1 MADEPARP
9 FDPIAAGQV
18 VARNLVPVIGILA
31 FGWSAST
38 VLLLYFVDTML
49 SIGVI
54 FAGLMSWFGRGSVE
68 DRWSSR
74 LNAEAGYVAGAAFV
88 TAFIAVPLGMPL
100 VFVGAWAGWGDVK
113 ALFADPALQAG
124 IAWQVVAAVGSYAG
138 LWRELHFR
146 SPEELRVKR
155 RFSLVFL
162 RWIAVLMVVYSPI
175 LGLFGRFGPLVL
187 VIVYAGVSVVAE
199 VAPDR
204 ILALFPDR
212 GGDALDPPVQS
223 GKDTAAG
230 NGGPNARRNRRRR

>member
-18 VARNLVPVIGILA
+18 AARNLVPVIGILA

-124 IAWQVVAAVGSYAG
+124 IAWQVVAAVWSYAG
-138 LWRELHFR
+138 LWRELHHR

-155 RFSLVFL
+155 RFTLLFL
-162 RWIAVLMVVYSPI
+162 RWVVILLAVYSPI
-175 LGLFGRFGPLVL
+175 GWLFGRFLPLVL
-187 VIVYAGVSVVAE
+187 VVLYAGASVVVE
-199 VAPDR
+199 IAPDR
-204 ILALFPDR
+204 FLRAMP
-212 GGDALDPPVQS
+212 GGSEDADPLP
-223 GKDTAAG
+223 
-230 NGGPNARRNRRRR
+230 GPADARRGKRRRR

>member
-1 MADEPARP
+1 MVPDDTGRRI
-9 FDPIAAGQV
+9 DPIAIGQV
-18 VARNLVPVIGILA
+18 VARNLVPVVGILVLD
-31 FGWSAST
+31 WSAST

-162 RWIAVLMVVYSPI
+162 RWVVILLAVYSPI
-175 LGLFGRFGPLVL
+175 GWLFGRFLPLVL
-187 VIVYAGVSVVAE
+187 VVLYAGASVVVE
-199 VAPDR
+199 IAPDR
-204 ILALFPDR
+204 FLRVMP
-212 GGDALDPPVQS
+212 GGAEDADPQPGQA
-223 GKDTAAG
+223 KAPHAK
-230 NGGPNARRNRRRR
+230 RRRR

>member
-162 RWIAVLMVVYSPI
+162 RWVVILLAVYSPI
-175 LGLFGRFGPLVL
+175 GWLFGRFLPLVL
-187 VIVYAGVSVVAE
+187 VVLYAGASVVVE
-199 VAPDR
+199 IAPDR
-204 ILALFPDR
+204 FLRAMP
-212 GGDALDPPVQS
+212 GGAEDADPPPGAAKAPP
-223 GKDTAAG
+223 GK
-230 NGGPNARRNRRRR
+230 RRRR